1 MSLPKM
7 ETGHT
12 CPQCAGGPLVSLS
25 TFMDRGSEPT
35 ACALGAQR
43 DFRVGRTV
51 GSQSGSQSS
60 AYFDE
65 IRNLDEAPMACL
77 KRLSISEARQ
87 PTSI

>member
-25 TFMDRGSEPT
+25 TFIDPGSEPT

-51 GSQSGSQSS
+51 GS
-60 AYFDE
+60 
-65 IRNLDEAPMACL
+65 NPEASPL
-77 KRLSISEARQ
+77 HISV
-87 PTSI
+87 PTR